1 MKRALVTGG
10 SGGIGSAICR
20 RLAADG
26 CYVYIHANRNLAS
39 AQALADEIR
48 QGGGQAEAIAFDV
61 TDADASRAAL
71 EALIADTPIQVLVNN
86 AGIHDDAV
94 FPGMSAAQW
103 HSVLDVSLSGFFN
116 VTQPLTMPM
125 LRSRWGRIVN
135 ITSIAG
141 ITGNRGQVN
150 YAAAKGALHAATKSL
165 SLELASR
172 GVTVN
177 AVAPGIIQT
186 EHDRRRVRRQGHR
199 GHGADEARRPS
210 GRGGGP
216 GRLPRLGAGEL
227 HQRPDHLGQWRHDLI
242 PPAHALAV
250 HQTEA
255 LLFFT
260 LLQLTLI
267 VLAARLGGE
276 LAQRVGQSPAV
287 GEIIVGILLGPSLFG
302 LLAPELFQYGVSF
315 DARRRRCRCCRRSA
329 WCC

>member
-26 CYVYIHANRNLAS
+26 YVVYVHANQNLAR
-39 AQALADEIR
+39 AQALVDEIR
-48 QGGGQAEAIAFDV
+48 AEGGQAEAIAFDV
-61 TDADASRAAL
+61 TDAAASRAAL
-71 EALIADTPIQVLVNN
+71 ETLVADSPIQVLVNN

-103 HSVLDVSLSGFFN
+103 HRVLDVSLNGFFN

-125 LRSRWGRIVN
+125 LRSRWGRIVT

-186 EHDRRRVRRQGHR
+186 DMIDGVFDAKAIESLVPMKRAGR
-199 GHGADEARRPS
+199 ADEVAN
-210 GRGGGP
+210 
-216 GRLPRLGAGEL
+216 L
-227 HQRPDHLGQWRHDLI
+227 
-242 PPAHALAV
+242 
-250 HQTEA
+250 
-255 LLFFT
+255 
-260 LLQLTLI
+260 
-267 VLAARLGGE
+267 
-276 LAQRVGQSPAV
+276 
-287 GEIIVGILLGPSLFG
+287 
-302 LLAPELFQYGVSF
+302 VSF
-315 DARRRRCRCCRRSA
+315 LASEQA
-329 WCC
+329 SYITGQVISVNGGMI